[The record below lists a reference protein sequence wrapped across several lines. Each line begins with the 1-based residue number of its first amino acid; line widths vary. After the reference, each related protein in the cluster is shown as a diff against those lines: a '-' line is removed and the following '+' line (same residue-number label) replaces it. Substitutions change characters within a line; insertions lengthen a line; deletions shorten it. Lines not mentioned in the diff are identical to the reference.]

1 MAGEL
6 EWLRPWDTVSEG
18 EFPHFRFFTGGVS
31 NPTINLLDRHLAQ
44 ANRDA
49 VGADNRLALVWEG
62 EDFESRF
69 FTYRMLAI
77 EVNKFANVLKSFGVG
92 KGDPVAIFTP
102 NLAETAIAVLACFR
116 IGAIYNTVFS
126 GFSTRAL
133 RDRLDSY
140 GPKVVVTANYGL
152 RRGADPLKDKVDEA
166 VEGLS
171 SVVAVIVVERGKRQ
185 TAMRHGRDFWWHDL
199 MLRASSECAAEPME
213 ANEPGIVFYTSG
225 TTGKPKGIVHSA
237 MAFVVNNY
245 V

>member
-1 MAGEL
+1 
-6 EWLRPWDTVSEG
+6 
-18 EFPHFRFFTGGVS
+18 
-31 NPTINLLDRHLAQ
+31 
-44 ANRDA
+44 
-49 VGADNRLALVWEG
+49 
-62 EDFESRF
+62 
-69 FTYRMLAI
+69 MLAI

-152 RRGADPLKDKVDEA
+152 RRAAIPLKDKVDEA
-166 VEGLS
+166 AEGLS

-185 TAMRHGRDFWWHDL
+185 TAMRH
-199 MLRASSECAAEPME
+199 AA
-213 ANEPGIVFYTSG
+213 TSG
-225 TTGKPKGIVHSA
+225 GTT
-237 MAFVVNNY
+237 
-245 V
+245 